1 MKRLAF
7 ALLPMLAC
15 HGGGGLDIP
24 ADRAI
29 LGFSG
34 TSATDANKAL
44 LPAGFSTPDLHSCAA
59 DTTRAYILE
68 LFKPG
73 PIDQP
78 QVLWHWAPVVSGPDA
93 KKPTLRQPEFSV
105 AGTVAGT
112 DDSTTDVLADHPF
125 GSDVNV
131 DVMPDAAYA
140 FLAYGFMQSSALHTE
155 VETRAFPR
163 GALGY
168 SPAPNDRVLMRG
180 AWILDCG
187 HPPYY
192 AEMHPPSFVSYA
204 RPLDAKTTVAVALFE
219 PYRSSQ
225 FYSQDANAAVQV
237 ANTSRFSLIGSKPFP
252 QAMVE
257 AIQFAVVAGTNN
269 LMLHPLLE
277 ANRFTSLDFL
287 VCAPLPR
294 PAGAKLSAT
303 WRFTARSGISIG
315 ASPIES
321 AGCVRFTATM
331 GSDYAPAPV
340 VLKTSAWSWQDLSDT
355 ASGQVG
361 SSLDVRAAI
370 IQGFPSAANAPA
382 LQADHPPLVDA
393 YDPLAP
399 LPGADQDSPSQIV
412 SRADGQP
419 FPFYG
424 RVRVAWIGAG
434 Q

>member
-1 MKRLAF
+1 MKRLALV
-7 ALLPMLAC
+7 LLPIFAC
-15 HGGGGLDIP
+15 HGGSAPDIP

-29 LGFSG
+29 LGFTG
-34 TSATDANKAL
+34 TSATDANRAL
-44 LPAGFSTPDLHSCAA
+44 LPPGFGTPDPHACAT
-59 DTTRAYILE
+59 DTTRVYILE

-78 QVLWHWAPVVSGPDA
+78 QVLWHWAPVVPGPDA
-93 KKPTLRQPEFSV
+93 KRPTLQQPEFSV

-125 GSDVNV
+125 GPDVNV
-131 DVMPDAAYA
+131 DVSPDPAYA
-140 FLAYGFMQSSALHTE
+140 FLAYGFMQSTALHTE

-163 GALGY
+163 VALGY
-168 SPAPNDRVLMRG
+168 APAPNDRALMRG

-192 AEMHPPSFVSYA
+192 AEMHPPGFVSYA

-225 FYSQDANAAVQV
+225 FYTQDANVAVQV
-237 ANTSRFSLIGSKPFP
+237 ANAGRFSLIGTKPFP

-257 AIQFAVVAGTNN
+257 AIQFAVVANTPY

-303 WRFTARSGISIG
+303 WRFTARTGISIG
-315 ASPIES
+315 ATPIDS
-321 AGCVRFTATM
+321 AGCVRFTASM
-331 GSDYAPAPV
+331 GSDYTPAPV
-340 VLKTSAWSWQDLSDT
+340 ALKTAAWSWQDLSDT

-361 SSLDVRAAI
+361 SSFDVRAAI
-370 IQGFPSAANAPA
+370 LQGFPAAAGAQA
-382 LQADHPPLVDA
+382 LQIDHPPQVDT
-393 YDPLAP
+393 YDALAP
-399 LPGADQDSPSQIV
+399 LPGADQDSPSQIS

-424 RVRVAWIGAG
+424 RVRVAWTP
-434 Q
+434 